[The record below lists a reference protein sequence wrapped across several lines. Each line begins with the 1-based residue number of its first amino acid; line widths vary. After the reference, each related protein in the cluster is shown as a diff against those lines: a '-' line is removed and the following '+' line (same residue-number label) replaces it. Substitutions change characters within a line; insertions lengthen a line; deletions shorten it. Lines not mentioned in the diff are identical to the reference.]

1 MSKPSDTQW
10 GSGYNY
16 SQVGFSPKTENIQRC
31 TFMIFPVYVPATE
44 CRINIQRMKDAQC
57 IGNLGANFLG
67 QPVE

>member
-1 MSKPSDTQW
+1 MGQWVQLLPGRFFTQ
-10 GSGYNY
+10 NREY
-16 SQVGFSPKTENIQRC
+16 STLYFYDFSRIC
-31 TFMIFPVYVPATE
+31 PATE